1 MSKQG
6 NSHFRTINTSHTTK
20 GMSMMK
26 KDVTNNFDLKPYD
39 ILEICGKIV
48 KVVTRKEVKYYSRE
62 GVLLGK
68 CKITELEDD
77 TFTVLED

>member
-6 NSHFRTINTSHTTK
+6 NSHFRTINTSHPTK

-48 KVVTRKEVKYYSRE
+48 KVVTRKKIKYLKWKLMLILKN
-62 GVLLGK
+62 GM
-68 CKITELEDD
+68 I
-77 TFTVLED
+77 F